1 MPRNQKD
8 DYILIGIIGVFVVWF
23 SLLIAPFIGDGL
35 IYALE
40 DITNSLNHPF
50 TITWCKNSLGCLFV
64 CVSAYLLGVLCYYSD
79 MKNFRKKEEYGSA
92 KWGNWR
98 KANRKFAK
106 KKDSENKVLSQNL
119 RIAVDNRYHH
129 KNVHTLVIGGSSAGK
144 TRFFCK
150 PNIMQC
156 NSSFVVLDPKAEMLK
171 DLGYLLEK
179 EGYVIRYVD
188 LIEMSK
194 SHCYNPFKYIH
205 SDQEI
210 IVLITNLIQN
220 TTPKG
225 SSPSDPFWDRSEV
238 AFLSALFLYLYHEAP
253 EDEQNFEMVMEM
265 FEAAEVKD
273 DDPNYKSA
281 LDILFDRLSM
291 RDPRSLACKEYAI
304 FKKAPP
310 KTAMSILI
318 SVGVRLAKFYILS
331 DITNVDELELDL
343 MGERKQALFCIIP
356 DNDSSF
362 NFFIGILY
370 TQLFQTLYQ
379 KADRIHD
386 GGLPVPVHFVM
397 DEFANVSLPDDFGR
411 LLATMRSRNIYVS
424 IILQNL
430 NQLKNMFKDSWESIL
445 GLCDSLVYLGGNE
458 KSTHQFVSEYLGK
471 ETIDIL
477 SRSKQEGGHGTY
489 TTNYQQIA
497 RDLMTPDEVRKL
509 DGDYCVS
516 FINGQDA
523 IIDRKYDILKHPN
536 IQYTK
541 DGGAKPYLHG
551 VSKYAIQDWQN
562 IEILDDDFEI
572 YSEENLYEYFKM
584 IENKKKVEELLYE
597 SRKKME

>member
-1 MPRNQKD
+1 MPRNHKD
-8 DYILIGIIGVFVVWF
+8 DYIFVIIIGVVVIWF
-23 SLLIAPFIGDGL
+23 ALLIAPFIGNGL
-35 IYALE
+35 IYALPE
-40 DITNSLNHPF
+40 ITDALNHPF
-50 TITWCKNSLGCLFV
+50 RIILTRNTFNCV
-64 CVSAYLLGVLCYYSD
+64 VVSASIYLLCVLCYYSD
-79 MKNFRKKEEYGSA
+79 TKNFRKKEEYGSA

-98 KANRKFAK
+98 KANRKLAK
-106 KKDSENKVLSQNL
+106 KNDTENKLLSQNL
-119 RIAVDNRYHH
+119 RMAIENRFHR
-129 KNVHTLVIGGSSAGK
+129 KNLHTLVIGGSSAGK
-144 TRFFCK
+144 TRFYCK

-156 NSSFVVLDPKAEMLK
+156 NSSFVILDPKAEILQS
-171 DLGYLLEK
+171 LGYLLEK

-188 LIEMSK
+188 LIDLNK
-194 SHCYNPFKYIH
+194 SHSYNPFKYIH

-225 SSPSDPFWDRSEV
+225 SSPTDPFWDRSEV

-253 EDEQNFEMVMEM
+253 EEEQNFAMVMEM
-265 FEAAEVKD
+265 FEAAEVSEE
-273 DDPNYKSA
+273 DPNFKSA
-281 LDILFDRLSM
+281 LDILFDRLQI
-291 RDPRSLACKEYAI
+291 RNPQSLACKEYAI

-343 MGERKQALFCIIP
+343 MGDRKQALFCVIP

-379 KADRIHD
+379 KADRIYN
-386 GGLPVPVHFVM
+386 GELPVPVHFVM
-397 DEFANVSLPDDFGR
+397 DEFANVSLPDDFGK

-430 NQLKNMFKDSWESIL
+430 NQLKGIFKDSWESIL

-477 SRSKQEGGHGTY
+477 NRSKQEGGHGTY
-489 TTNYQQIA
+489 TTSYQQIA

-509 DGDYCVS
+509 DGNYCVT
-516 FINGQDA
+516 FINAQDA
-523 IIDRKYDILKHPN
+523 IIDKKYDILKHPN
-536 IQYTK
+536 IQFTK
-541 DGGAKPYLHG
+541 DGGAESYIHG
-551 VSKYAIQDWQN
+551 NEDCSINDWQN
-562 IEILDDDFEI
+562 IELLDDDYEI
-572 YSEENLYEYFKM
+572 YSEENLQEYFKM
-584 IENKKKVEELLYE
+584 KENKRKVEELLYE
-597 SRKKME
+597 TRKKME